1 MMLTRRRRRDPP
13 RRSRRSVG
21 ICGIGD
27 QSNRIAVDGLKAA
40 AVAVAKAVAGR
51 AIGEADICDSERR
64 VGRLMAEVVGVNG
77 KT

>member
-1 MMLTRRRRRDPP
+1 MALISDDVDTAETTDPP

-40 AVAVAKAVAGR
+40 AVAVEKAVAAR
-51 AIGEADICDSERR
+51 AIGES
-64 VGRLMAEVVGVNG
+64 GYL
-77 KT
+77 